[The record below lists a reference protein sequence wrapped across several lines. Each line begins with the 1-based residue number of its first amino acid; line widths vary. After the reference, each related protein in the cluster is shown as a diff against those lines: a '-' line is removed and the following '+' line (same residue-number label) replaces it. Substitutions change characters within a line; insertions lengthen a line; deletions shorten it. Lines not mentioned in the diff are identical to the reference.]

1 MTKHST
7 AIHIP
12 FQPSCFHLSHQ
23 ICITYVKGFVLYSLE
38 ERDNRKR
45 GPRNQFG
52 PKIFLGGPKRLAIL
66 CLKHC
71 KRTKWNINI
80 NIHIYICHIFFI
92 HSSVDENPLRLFPYV
107 GYFNSAAMK
116 KRVHASFQMSISIL
130 FG

>member
-1 MTKHST
+1 MFESENNPKKLIVQINFMSN
-7 AIHIP
+7 AKSPGKGYIFKIFVL

-52 PKIFLGGPKRLAIL
+52 PKIFLGAPKRLAIL

-92 HSSVDENPLRLFPYV
+92 HSSVD
-107 GYFNSAAMK
+107 
-116 KRVHASFQMSISIL
+116 
-130 FG
+130 